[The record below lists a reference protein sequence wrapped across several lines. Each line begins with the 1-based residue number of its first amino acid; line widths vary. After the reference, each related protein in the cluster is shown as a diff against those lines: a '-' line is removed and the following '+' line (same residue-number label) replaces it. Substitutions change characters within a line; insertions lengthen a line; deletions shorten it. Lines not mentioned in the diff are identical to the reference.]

1 MNARTSQNE
10 EIMRTGASTPTTTEI
25 ERSVAL
31 AVEEARPV
39 SLVTY
44 FLTDRGEGM
53 LHAICRALLEARG
66 RPDLLDIV
74 YTAAK
79 ELILNGTKANVKRV
93 LFREQGLD
101 AANEADYRRGM
112 DLFKGELREERIAAY
127 RSRFKEYDL
136 PVTATFYGNPLVLNI
151 KVKNNFP
158 LLPQEEQRIREK
170 FDRAQSFSSLIDFY
184 TEHADES
191 EGAGLGLTMVGL
203 LLDESGI
210 DKHAF
215 TLYSNPIYGET
226 AARLE
231 IPLSDEYVPKRK
243 RFEIE
248 REEHDLSSDEFRRRF
263 RVKTSLY

>member
-1 MNARTSQNE
+1 MNARTSQDE
-10 EIMRTGASTPTTTEI
+10 EVMQANSSTPTTDEI
-25 ERSVAL
+25 ERSVRA
-31 AVEEARPV
+31 AVKEARPV

-53 LHAICRALLEARG
+53 LHAICRSMLEARG
-66 RPDLLDIV
+66 RSDLLDIV

-93 LFREQGLD
+93 LFREQNLD
-101 AANEADYRRGM
+101 AANETDYRRGM
-112 DLFKGELREERIAAY
+112 EIFKGELREDRVAVY
-127 RSRFKEYDL
+127 RTRFKEYDL
-136 PVTATFYGNPLVLNI
+136 PVTATFYGNPQVLNI

-210 DKHAF
+210 DRHAF
-215 TLYSNPIYGET
+215 TLYSNPVYGET

-248 REEHDLSSDEFRRRF
+248 REERDLPSDEFRRRF